1 MEVDINWLAVLL
13 AGLSSLVVGSIYY
26 AKPIFGNTWIK
37 LAKLDEKKMAEHTV
51 RPIVIATLM
60 AFLAA
65 FVIAHVAAISKEFFG
80 SSELS
85 AGLSSAFWLWLG
97 VSATTVVTHDVF
109 ENRPFQLTFLTVAH
123 QFFALMAMGLII
135 GLLGGF

>member
-1 MEVDINWLAVLL
+1 MEVSVNWLAILL

-26 AKPIFGNTWIK
+26 AKPVFGGLWIK
-37 LAKLDEKKMAEHTV
+37 LAKLDEKKMAQNSV

-60 AFLAA
+60 SLVAA

-97 VSATTVVTHDVF
+97 ISATTLSSMTYLKPGRF
-109 ENRPFQLTFLTVAH
+109 SLPF
-123 QFFALMAMGLII
+123 
-135 GLLGGF
+135 

>member
-1 MEVDINWLAVLL
+1 MEVSVNWLAVLL

-26 AKPIFGNTWIK
+26 AKPVFGSLWIK
-37 LAKLDEKKMAEHTV
+37 LAKLDEKKMAQNSV
-51 RPIVIATLM
+51 RPIVIATAMSLV
-60 AFLAA
+60 AA

-85 AGLSSAFWLWLG
+85 AGLSSALWLWLG
-97 VSATTVVTHDVF
+97 ISATTVIIHDVF
-109 ENRPFQLTFLTVAH
+109 ETRPFQLTFLTVAH
-123 QFFALMAMGLII
+123 QFFSLMAMGLII